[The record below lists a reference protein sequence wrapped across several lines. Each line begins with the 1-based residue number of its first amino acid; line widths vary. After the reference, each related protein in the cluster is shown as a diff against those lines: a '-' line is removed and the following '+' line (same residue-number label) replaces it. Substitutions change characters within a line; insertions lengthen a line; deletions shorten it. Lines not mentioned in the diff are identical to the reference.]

1 MPRTRLSALLC
12 FFLIAIASTTTTM
25 ASPTSTSGPFPPPS
39 AVNAPPAA
47 ATLVLLATSAR
58 LDRAADSGS
67 RLRVSIRGAPP
78 AAVSIS
84 GGPFQ
89 ERQGR
94 PPPQLINATAALAA
108 LPPKAPAV
116 VVATGADG
124 AQKTLILSLE
134 GPPQVFSQQE
144 QEEGGG
150 NSTSSSSSNSA
161 LSIALEGDI
170 VDEGKDVSLN
180 HGAAAALLNAPG
192 RLTRSS
198 VPGRLEFDDR
208 KGVAVY
214 IDVRH

>member
-1 MPRTRLSALLC
+1 M
-12 FFLIAIASTTTTM
+12 ASTTT
-25 ASPTSTSGPFPPPS
+25 GPFPPAT

-67 RLRVSIRGAPP
+67 RLRVSVRGAPP
-78 AAVSIS
+78 VAASVSA
-84 GGPFQ
+84 GPVQ

-94 PPPQLINATAALAA
+94 PAPQAVGAAAALAA
-108 LPPKAPAV
+108 LPQKTPAV

-134 GPPQVFSQQE
+134 GPPQVFHDD
-144 QEEGGG
+144 EEGEKNN
-150 NSTSSSSSNSA
+150 NSTSSASSASAAAA

-170 VDEGKDVSLN
+170 VDDGRDITLAK
-180 HGAAAALLNAPG
+180 GAADALLNAPG
-192 RLTRSS
+192 RLTRST
-198 VPGRLEFDDR
+198 VPGRLEFDDK
-208 KGVAVY
+208 KGVAIY